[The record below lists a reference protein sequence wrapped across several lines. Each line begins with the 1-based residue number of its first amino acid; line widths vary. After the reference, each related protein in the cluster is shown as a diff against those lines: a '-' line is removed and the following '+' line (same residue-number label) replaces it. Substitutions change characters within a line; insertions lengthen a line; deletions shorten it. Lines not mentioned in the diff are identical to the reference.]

1 MSRDTL
7 AEKQM
12 ADTETEESS
21 GEEVEED
28 DLENDDD
35 EGEIQ
40 SRMRSNGG
48 TVVTVI
54 TRNVKVCMVKDNT
67 EHEGLSC
74 RNYPGHH
81 KTWQGR
87 GATISRSCLTSGR
100 RCTLIG
106 TGDRR

>member
-1 MSRDTL
+1 
-7 AEKQM
+7 M

-54 TRNVKVCMVKDNT
+54 TRNVKVCIVKDST
-67 EHEGLSC
+67 GYEGE
-74 RNYPGHH
+74 
-81 KTWQGR
+81 
-87 GATISRSCLTSGR
+87 
-100 RCTLIG
+100 
-106 TGDRR
+106 